1 MWCRPLDVGLA
12 RFGGKRGE
20 KAITEEEVL
29 QGEPTVVP
37 TDSKW
42 IAGLVPDQFICEVSG
57 PVPSV
62 ADVQD

>member
-1 MWCRPLDVGLA
+1 MWCRPLDMGLA
-12 RFGGKRGE
+12 RFSDKRGE

-29 QGEPTVVP
+29 QGESTVVP

-42 IAGLVPDQFICEVSG
+42 IDGLVPDQFVREVSG